1 MTPTSDFSHWHDTR
15 LRLLLMIAT
24 GVIVGV
30 VVSIT
35 AGPQYGITSGWAAA
49 CALYIGWTWVSVGR
63 LDDAQTEKYATRED
77 PNRATAEVLLL
88 IASVGSI
95 VAVIFLLAGARNAPG
110 AGKEIIPILSVL
122 SVGLSWFLVHT
133 LFTLRYAS
141 LYYTGSNGGI
151 DFNEDEPPRYV
162 DFAYVAFTLGMTYQV
177 SDTDLETRAIRG
189 TALRQGLL
197 SYLFGAVILAS
208 VVNLVAGLAS

>member
-1 MTPTSDFSHWHDTR
+1 M
-15 LRLLLMIAT
+15 AVT

-30 VVSIT
+30 VVSVT
-35 AGPQYGITSGWAAA
+35 AGAPYGVTSGWAAA
-49 CALYIGWTWVSVGR
+49 CVLYIAWTWVSVGR
-63 LDDAQTEKYATRED
+63 LDDGETERYATRED
-77 PNRATAEVLLL
+77 PNRAIAEVLLL

-95 VAVIFLLAGARNAPG
+95 VAVIFLLGGAKNAPG

-141 LYYTGSNGGI
+141 LYYSGSNGGI
-151 DFNEDEPPRYV
+151 DFNQDEPPRYV

-177 SDTDLETRAIRG
+177 SDTDLTSRAIRRI
-189 TALRQGLL
+189 ALRQGLL

-208 VVNLVAGLAS
+208 VVNLVSGLAG